1 MLRDPKAA
9 KVVLGILRPITVS
22 PKKGLWSSR
31 CGDIRRMAS
40 GSGNGGD
47 GGTTAAKTL
56 PRMARVSTMLA
67 APPALSPNIPSEE
80 IRTVEWHMLDKQKFY
95 PLSMLSSFSVR
106 CFLYPLTLVRTRL
119 QVQHQ
124 SAVYNGTF
132 DAFRKILKLEG
143 VRGFYRGFWVSSFQ
157 VVSGIAYVSTY
168 EGVRHVLGSS
178 QLVTDTKVRA
188 FLGGAAASVV
198 GQTIIVPFDVI
209 SQHLMLMGQQTTST
223 DAKAKV
229 SATNQLAIKTEGR
242 TKGQIVGDVVRAVY
256 HKDGLRGFYRGY
268 GASLC
273 TYVPSSAS
281 WWTFYHFFQDAY
293 DLALPT
299 DRLPRTLTQCVSA
312 MTAGCATAV
321 ITNPL
326 DLVRTRVQVQRK
338 PIPETIRWLWETE
351 GVRLFKKG
359 LTARMLASSIYSV
372 CVILGYET
380 VKKYSVY
387 DEYKDKVRW

>member
-1 MLRDPKAA
+1 
-9 KVVLGILRPITVS
+9 
-22 PKKGLWSSR
+22 
-31 CGDIRRMAS
+31 MAS
-40 GSGNGGD
+40 GSDNGGD
-47 GGTTAAKTL
+47 SGTTAATTL
-56 PRMARVSTMLA
+56 PSVARVATMFQA
-67 APPALSPNIPSEE
+67 PSPPAPPYSSPGLPSEE
-80 IRTVEWHMLDKQKFY
+80 FIKTVEWHMLDKQKFY
-95 PLSMLSSFSVR
+95 PLCMLSSFSTR

-119 QVQHQ
+119 QVQHR
-124 SAVYNGTF
+124 SALYSGTF
-132 DAFRKILKLEG
+132 DAFRKILRSEG

-157 VVSGIAYVSTY
+157 VVSGICYVSTY

-188 FLGGAAASVV
+188 FLGGGAASVV

-209 SQHLMLMGQQTTST
+209 SQHLMLMGQQPSS
-223 DAKAKV
+223 DAGAGAARV
-229 SATNQLAIKTEGR
+229 NANPLAIKTEGR
-242 TKGQIVGDVVRAVY
+242 TKGQIVGDVVRSIY
-256 HKDGLRGFYRGY
+256 QKDGFRGFYRGY

-293 DLALPT
+293 DMVLPT
-299 DRLPRTLTQCVSA
+299 DRMPRTLTQCVSA

-351 GVRLFKKG
+351 GVGIFKKG
-359 LTARMLASSIYSV
+359 LTARMLASAIYSV

-387 DEYKDKVRW
+387 DEYKTKVRW